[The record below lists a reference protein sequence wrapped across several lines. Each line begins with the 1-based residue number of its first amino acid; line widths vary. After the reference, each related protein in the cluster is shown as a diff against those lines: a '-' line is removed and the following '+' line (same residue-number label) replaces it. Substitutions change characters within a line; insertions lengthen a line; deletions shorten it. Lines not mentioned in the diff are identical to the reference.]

1 MIYDPAEHPFSETHK
16 LMIGSIVPRPIALVS
31 TTSKNDINN
40 LAPFSYF
47 NGVCSKPPTIMFAPA
62 RRGWDGKE
70 KDTLI
75 NIRNTKEF
83 SINIV
88 SEDIGEK
95 MVKCSTDYKKEVDE
109 YSKSGLSPIPSK
121 KIKPPI
127 VSESKI
133 SLECILNQIVQIGK
147 NDAGS
152 GFIVIGTIVLF
163 HIDDEVYDNG
173 RIILDKLQ
181 PLGRV
186 AGNGYVRST
195 NTFDI
200 IRTIKPDN

>member
-31 TTSKNDINN
+31 TTSNNGINN

-62 RRGWDGKE
+62 RRGWDGQE

-95 MVKCSTDYKKEVDE
+95 MVKCSTDYEKEVDE
-109 YSKSGLSPIPSK
+109 YSKSGLSPLSSK

-127 VSESKI
+127 VSESRI

-147 NDAGS
+147 EDAGS

-195 NTFDI
+195 NAFDI
-200 IRTIKPDN
+200 VRTIKPDD